1 MTENFIYRHEC
12 EFSSGGGRSEE
23 DFYINNRDT
32 FSSDALLCL
41 QFFLESEWQNFRG
54 TKQAE
59 SSCAFIGLIHTG
71 TQKRVTEDGEYE
83 IKAGDLIL
91 ERESQKVLY
100 TQAMGKE
107 ILRRTGIIIY
117 RNTFFDT
124 LAGTLFPEKTGVI
137 HCSDP
142 ARMKTFFQTVK
153 KEILEHGG
161 RSAILSQLL
170 FALLQE
176 IYFQK
181 RKNSFPEKLR
191 KALEYIE
198 RNGFRQLSREE
209 LSFHTGVSV
218 RLLTELFRKY
228 LNKSPGKYLSD
239 RRLKY
244 AEELLAAG
252 RLSVG
257 ETTRLAGFASTE
269 YFIREFKRHTGKTPG
284 RYNN

>member
-54 TKQAE
+54 IKQAE
-59 SSCAFIGLIHTG
+59 SSCAFIGLIHAG

-83 IKAGDLIL
+83 INEGDLIL

-100 TQAMGKE
+100 TQAMGRE

-124 LAGTLFPEKTGVI
+124 VAGTLFPEKTDVI

-142 ARMKTFFQTVK
+142 GRMNTFFQAVK

-161 RSAILSQLL
+161 RSDILSQLL

-181 RKNSFPEKLR
+181 KKNGFPEKLR

-209 LSFHTGVSV
+209 LAENTGISV

-239 RRLKY
+239 RRIEY
-244 AEELLAAG
+244 AVELLAAG

-257 ETTRLAGFASTE
+257 ETARLAGFTSTE
-269 YFIREFKRHTGKTPG
+269 YFIREFKRRTGKTPG

>member
-117 RNTFFDT
+117 RNTFFDNRT
-124 LAGTLFPEKTGVI
+124 EGAAG
-137 HCSDP
+137 
-142 ARMKTFFQTVK
+142 
-153 KEILEHGG
+153 
-161 RSAILSQLL
+161 QLL
-170 FALLQE
+170 DWMFPGQE
-176 IYFQK
+176 DIHQDTDAE
-181 RKNSFPEKLR
+181 NVGAPVAVTE
-191 KALEYIE
+191 
-198 RNGFRQLSREE
+198 
-209 LSFHTGVSV
+209 SV
-218 RLLTELFRKY
+218 LFR
-228 LNKSPGKYLSD
+228 SGVTD
-239 RRLKY
+239 RAKQPSIPILC
-244 AEELLAAG
+244 AGAG
-252 RLSVG
+252 RNSIQIDQNDPS
-257 ETTRLAGFASTE
+257 A
-269 YFIREFKRHTGKTPG
+269 
-284 RYNN
+284 